1 MLHTPRINLFL
12 ASVLLVAG
20 LSLHGQQAGVSAQQV
35 MSALA
40 GMRSDITLMLD
51 RQKQLS
57 LRIEGLEEEQNR
69 KNEQIRQL
77 EALCNAL
84 AQQNQSLET
93 RLAELQKAFE
103 ADQRARKDELR
114 NLSKD
119 LTNVIKSSTTPPAPA
134 ATIPT
139 NMSIKELKVE
149 SGDTLSS
156 IAKAAG
162 CTVAQI
168 MAANPGLKSADDI
181 RVGQVLKIPVAGR
194 QAGCLRDLHF

>member
-12 ASVLLVAG
+12 ASALLVAG

-134 ATIPT
+134 ATIPAS
-139 NMSIKELKVE
+139 MSIKELKVE

-194 QAGCLRDLHF
+194 

>member
-12 ASVLLVAG
+12 ASALLVAG

-103 ADQRARKDELR
+103 SDQRARKDELR

-119 LTNVIKSSTTPPAPA
+119 LTNVIKSSTTQPAPA
-134 ATIPT
+134 ATIPA

-194 QAGCLRDLHF
+194 

>member
-12 ASVLLVAG
+12 ASALLVAG

-77 EALCNAL
+77 EALCNTL

-134 ATIPT
+134 ATIPA

-194 QAGCLRDLHF
+194 

>member
-12 ASVLLVAG
+12 AFALLVAG

-93 RLAELQKAFE
+93 RLAELQKALE

-134 ATIPT
+134 ATIPA

-194 QAGCLRDLHF
+194 

>member
-12 ASVLLVAG
+12 ASALLAAG

-57 LRIEGLEEEQNR
+57 LRIESLEEEQNR
-69 KNEQIRQL
+69 KNDQIRQL

-93 RLAELQKAFE
+93 RLAELQKGFE

-119 LTNVIKSSTTPPAPA
+119 LTNVIKSSTAPPAPPVTVPA
-134 ATIPT
+134 

-194 QAGCLRDLHF
+194 

>member
-12 ASVLLVAG
+12 ASALLVAG

-69 KNEQIRQL
+69 KDEQIRQL

-93 RLAELQKAFE
+93 RLDELQKAFE

-134 ATIPT
+134 ATIPA

-168 MAANPGLKSADDI
+168 MAANPNLKSADDI

-194 QAGCLRDLHF
+194 

>member
-12 ASVLLVAG
+12 ASALLVAG

-93 RLAELQKAFE
+93 RLAELQKTFE
-103 ADQRARKDELR
+103 ADQRTRKDELR

-134 ATIPT
+134 ATIPA

-168 MAANPGLKSADDI
+168 MAANPNLKSADDI

-194 QAGCLRDLHF
+194 

>member
-12 ASVLLVAG
+12 ASALLVAG

-194 QAGCLRDLHF
+194 

>member
-12 ASVLLVAG
+12 ASALLVAG

-40 GMRSDITLMLD
+40 GMRSDISLMLD

-119 LTNVIKSSTTPPAPA
+119 LTNVIKSSTTQPAPA
-134 ATIPT
+134 ATIPA

-168 MAANPGLKSADDI
+168 MAANPNLKSADDI

-194 QAGCLRDLHF
+194 

>member
-12 ASVLLVAG
+12 ASALLVAG

-84 AQQNQSLET
+84 AQQNQALET

-194 QAGCLRDLHF
+194 

>member
-12 ASVLLVAG
+12 ASALLVAG

-69 KNEQIRQL
+69 KNDQIRQL

-134 ATIPT
+134 VTIPA

-194 QAGCLRDLHF
+194 

>member
-1 MLHTPRINLFL
+1 MLHTPRINLIL
-12 ASVLLVAG
+12 ASALLVAG

-134 ATIPT
+134 ATIPA

-168 MAANPGLKSADDI
+168 MAANPNLKSADDI

-194 QAGCLRDLHF
+194 

>member
-12 ASVLLVAG
+12 ASALLVAG

-84 AQQNQSLET
+84 TQQNQSLET

-134 ATIPT
+134 ATIPA

-168 MAANPGLKSADDI
+168 MAANPNLKSADDI

-194 QAGCLRDLHF
+194 

>member
-12 ASVLLVAG
+12 ASALLVAG

-77 EALCNAL
+77 GALCNAL

-134 ATIPT
+134 ATIPA

-168 MAANPGLKSADDI
+168 MAANPNLKSADDI

-194 QAGCLRDLHF
+194 

>member
-12 ASVLLVAG
+12 ASALLVAG

-57 LRIEGLEEEQNR
+57 LRIEDLEEEQNR

-134 ATIPT
+134 ATIPA

-168 MAANPGLKSADDI
+168 MAANPNLKSADDI

-194 QAGCLRDLHF
+194 

>member
-12 ASVLLVAG
+12 ASALLVAG

-69 KNEQIRQL
+69 KDEQIRQL

-134 ATIPT
+134 ATIPA

-168 MAANPGLKSADDI
+168 MAANPNLKSADDI

-194 QAGCLRDLHF
+194 

>member
-1 MLHTPRINLFL
+1 MLHTSRINLFL
-12 ASVLLVAG
+12 ASALLVAG

-119 LTNVIKSSTTPPAPA
+119 LTNVIKSSTTQPAPA
-134 ATIPT
+134 ATIPA

-194 QAGCLRDLHF
+194 

>member
-12 ASVLLVAG
+12 ASALLVAG

-103 ADQRARKDELR
+103 ADQRARRDELR

-134 ATIPT
+134 ATIPA

-194 QAGCLRDLHF
+194 

>member
-1 MLHTPRINLFL
+1 MLHTSRINLFL
-12 ASVLLVAG
+12 ASALLVAG

-40 GMRSDITLMLD
+40 GMRSDVTLMLD

-119 LTNVIKSSTTPPAPA
+119 LTNVIRSSTTQPAPA
-134 ATIPT
+134 ATIPA

-181 RVGQVLKIPVAGR
+181 RVGQILKIPVAGR
-194 QAGCLRDLHF
+194 

>member
-12 ASVLLVAG
+12 ASALLVAG

-103 ADQRARKDELR
+103 SDQRARKDELR

-134 ATIPT
+134 ATIPA

-168 MAANPGLKSADDI
+168 MAANPNLKSADDI

-194 QAGCLRDLHF
+194 

>member
-12 ASVLLVAG
+12 AAALLVAG

-103 ADQRARKDELR
+103 ADQKARKDELR

-134 ATIPT
+134 ATIPA

-194 QAGCLRDLHF
+194 

>member
-12 ASVLLVAG
+12 ASALLVAG

-134 ATIPT
+134 ATIPA

-168 MAANPGLKSADDI
+168 MAANPNLKSADDI

-194 QAGCLRDLHF
+194 

>member
-12 ASVLLVAG
+12 ASALLVAG

-93 RLAELQKAFE
+93 RLAELQKTFE
-103 ADQRARKDELR
+103 ADQRTRKDELR

-119 LTNVIKSSTTPPAPA
+119 LTNVIKSSATQPAPA
-134 ATIPT
+134 ATIPA

-168 MAANPGLKSADDI
+168 MAANPNLKSADDI

-194 QAGCLRDLHF
+194 

>member
-12 ASVLLVAG
+12 ASALLVAG

-40 GMRSDITLMLD
+40 GMRSDVTLMLD

-134 ATIPT
+134 ATIPA

-194 QAGCLRDLHF
+194 

>member
-12 ASVLLVAG
+12 ASALLVAG

-119 LTNVIKSSTTPPAPA
+119 LTNVIKSSTTQPAPA
-134 ATIPT
+134 ATIPA

-194 QAGCLRDLHF
+194 

>member
-1 MLHTPRINLFL
+1 MLHTSRINLFL
-12 ASVLLVAG
+12 ASALLVAG

-134 ATIPT
+134 ATIPA

-168 MAANPGLKSADDI
+168 MAANPNLKSADDI

-194 QAGCLRDLHF
+194 

>member
-12 ASVLLVAG
+12 ASALLVAG

-93 RLAELQKAFE
+93 RFAELQKAFE

-119 LTNVIKSSTTPPAPA
+119 LTNVIKSSTTQPAPA
-134 ATIPT
+134 ATIPA

-168 MAANPGLKSADDI
+168 MAANPNLKSADDI

-194 QAGCLRDLHF
+194 

>member
-12 ASVLLVAG
+12 ASALLVAG

-51 RQKQLS
+51 RQRQLS

-134 ATIPT
+134 ATIPA

-168 MAANPGLKSADDI
+168 MAANPNLKSADDI

-194 QAGCLRDLHF
+194 

>member
-12 ASVLLVAG
+12 ASALLVAG

-93 RLAELQKAFE
+93 RFAELQKAFE

-119 LTNVIKSSTTPPAPA
+119 LTNVIKSSTTQPAPA
-134 ATIPT
+134 ATIPA

-181 RVGQVLKIPVAGR
+181 RVGQALKIPVAGR
-194 QAGCLRDLHF
+194 

>member
-12 ASVLLVAG
+12 ASALLVAG

-93 RLAELQKAFE
+93 RLAELQRAFE

-134 ATIPT
+134 ATIPA

-194 QAGCLRDLHF
+194 

>member
-12 ASVLLVAG
+12 ASALLVAG

-77 EALCNAL
+77 EGLCNAL

-134 ATIPT
+134 ATIPA

-168 MAANPGLKSADDI
+168 MAANPNLKSADDI

-194 QAGCLRDLHF
+194 

>member
-12 ASVLLVAG
+12 ASALLVAG

-139 NMSIKELKVE
+139 NMSIKALKVE
-149 SGDTLSS
+149 TEDTLSS

-194 QAGCLRDLHF
+194 

>member
-12 ASVLLVAG
+12 ASALLVAG
-20 LSLHGQQAGVSAQQV
+20 LSLHGQQAGVSVQQV

-134 ATIPT
+134 ATIPA

-168 MAANPGLKSADDI
+168 MAANPNLKSADDI

-194 QAGCLRDLHF
+194 

>member
-12 ASVLLVAG
+12 ASALLVAG

-93 RLAELQKAFE
+93 RLAELQKAIE

-119 LTNVIKSSTTPPAPA
+119 LTNVIKSSTTQPAPA
-134 ATIPT
+134 ATIPA

-194 QAGCLRDLHF
+194 

>member
-12 ASVLLVAG
+12 ASALLVAG

-69 KNEQIRQL
+69 KNEQIRQM

-93 RLAELQKAFE
+93 RLAELQKVFE

-134 ATIPT
+134 ATIPA

-168 MAANPGLKSADDI
+168 MAANPNLKSADDI

-194 QAGCLRDLHF
+194 

>member
-12 ASVLLVAG
+12 ASALLVAG

-134 ATIPT
+134 ATIPA

-168 MAANPGLKSADDI
+168 MAANPNLKSADDI
-181 RVGQVLKIPVAGR
+181 RVGQILKIPVAGR
-194 QAGCLRDLHF
+194 

>member
-12 ASVLLVAG
+12 ASALLVAG

-134 ATIPT
+134 ATIPA

-194 QAGCLRDLHF
+194 

>member
-12 ASVLLVAG
+12 ASALLAAG

-69 KNEQIRQL
+69 KNEQIRQM

-134 ATIPT
+134 ATIPA

-168 MAANPGLKSADDI
+168 MAANPNLKSADDI

-194 QAGCLRDLHF
+194 

>member
-12 ASVLLVAG
+12 ASALLVAG

-134 ATIPT
+134 ATIPA

-181 RVGQVLKIPVAGR
+181 RVGQILKIPVAGR
-194 QAGCLRDLHF
+194 

>member
-12 ASVLLVAG
+12 ASALLVAG

-119 LTNVIKSSTTPPAPA
+119 LTNVIKSSTTQPAPA
-134 ATIPT
+134 ASIPA

-194 QAGCLRDLHF
+194 